1 MATAKKK
8 WITKRKCSVCGQMKE
23 MRKDVKSCGCA
34 GTNPFPVVLN
44 PKVPKVS
51 VEKPVLTP
59 EGLVDLELEK
69 ERAKQEN
76 KSSQIKIL
84 TQRLL
89 RAEKENAVFTSLE
102 DAMPQTIEISPKAKS
117 GVSESAAV
125 MVWSDWHSEE
135 TVLPDQVSG
144 KNEFNLKIFH
154 ERFWNL
160 LCGNM
165 AWFRINAKATS
176 IKTIVLA
183 LLGDFITG
191 SIHDDL
197 MEGNQLQP
205 ADAIYNVFSYLATGI
220 QYVLDNTEPDVELIV
235 PCHSGNHGRMTVEQ
249 RIATEAGNSLEY
261 FMYLM
266 LRDRF
271 QDNKRV
277 KFIVQSGY
285 HSYISFFEG
294 AFDMRTHHGH
304 QINYQGGVGGITIP
318 VNKAIAQ
325 WNKARPVQLDVFG
338 HFHTKFDGG
347 NFISNG
353 ALIGYSAYAVSIKG
367 TYEEPSQQQFLI
379 NREYSAKTAVM
390 PVFVK
395 DPVF

>member
-1 MATAKKK
+1 MAL
-8 WITKRKCSVCGQMKE
+8 TKRKCPACGVMKL
-23 MRKDVKSCGCA
+23 MRSDVKTCGCK
-34 GTNPFPVVLN
+34 GTNPFPTIVN
-44 PKVPKVS
+44 PMRNQPKEKTA
-51 VEKPVLTP
+51 VEKPVVTA
-59 EGLVDLELEK
+59 EDLVDVELEK
-69 ERAKQEN
+69 VRAKQSN
-76 KSSQIKIL
+76 KDSQIRVL
-84 TQRLL
+84 TQRVL
-89 RAEKENAVFTSLE
+89 RLEKENAIFTAL
-102 DAMPQTIEISPKAKS
+102 DDMTPQTIEISPKAKT

-135 TVLPDQVSG
+135 TVLPEQVSG

-160 LCGNM
+160 LRGNL
-165 AWFRINAKATS
+165 AWFKINAAATN
-176 IKTIVLA
+176 IKTVVLA

-205 ADAIYNVFSYLATGI
+205 ADAIYNVFSYLATAV
-220 QYVLDNTEPDVELIV
+220 QYFLDNTDPDVEIII
-235 PCHSGNHGRMTVEQ
+235 PCHSGNHGRMTHEQ

-266 LRDRF
+266 LRDHF
-271 QDNKRV
+271 KDSKRV
-277 KFIVQSGY
+277 RFIVQNGY

-294 AFDMRTHHGH
+294 RFVARFHHGH

-325 WNKARPVQLDVFG
+325 WNKARHADLDVFG

-395 DPVF
+395 NPVF

>member
-1 MATAKKK
+1 MATK
-8 WITKRKCSVCGQMKE
+8 KRKCPLCDKLLK
-23 MRKDVKSCGCA
+23 RADVKTCGDH
-34 GTNPFPVVLN
+34 GTNPFPKRTAL
-44 PKVPKVS
+44 PKVQAS
-51 VEKPVLTP
+51 VPEKPVVTA
-59 EGLVDLELEK
+59 EDLVDVELEK
-69 ERAKQEN
+69 VRAKQAN
-76 KSSQIKIL
+76 RQAQIEVL

-89 RAEKENAVFTSLE
+89 RAEKENAIFTEL
-102 DAMPQTIEISPKAKS
+102 DKLTPQTIEVSPKAKT
-117 GVSESAAV
+117 GVSESAAI

-135 TVLPDQVSG
+135 TVLPEQVSG
-144 KNEFNLKIFH
+144 KNEFNLAVFH

-160 LCGNM
+160 LRGNL
-165 AWFRINAKATS
+165 AWFRINAAATT

-205 ADAIYNVFSYLATGI
+205 AQAIHNVFSYLVKAI
-220 QYVLDNTEPDVELIV
+220 DYVLENTPKDVELII
-235 PCHSGNHGRMTVEQ
+235 PCHSGNHGRMTHEQ

-266 LRDRF
+266 LRDHF
-271 QDNKRV
+271 ENNKRV
-277 KFIVQSGY
+277 KFIVQNGY
-285 HSYISFFEG
+285 HSYVSFFEG
-294 AFDMRTHHGH
+294 RFTARFHHGH

-325 WNKARPVQLDVFG
+325 WNKARHADLDVFG

-395 DPVF
+395 NPVF

>member
-1 MATAKKK
+1 MA
-8 WITKRKCSVCGQMKE
+8 ITKRKCPACGVMKL
-23 MRKDVKSCGCA
+23 MRSDVKTCGCK
-34 GTNPFPVVLN
+34 GTNPFPTIVN
-44 PKVPKVS
+44 PMRNQPKEKTA
-51 VEKPVLTP
+51 VEKPVVTA
-59 EGLVDLELEK
+59 EDLVDVELEK
-69 ERAKQEN
+69 VRAKQSN
-76 KSSQIKIL
+76 KDSQIRVL
-84 TQRLL
+84 TQRVL
-89 RAEKENAVFTSLE
+89 RLEKENAIFTAL
-102 DAMPQTIEISPKAKS
+102 DDMTPQTIEISPKAKT

-135 TVLPDQVSG
+135 TVLPEQVSG

-160 LCGNM
+160 LRGNL
-165 AWFRINAKATS
+165 AWFKINAAATN
-176 IKTIVLA
+176 IKTVVLA

-205 ADAIYNVFSYLATGI
+205 ADAIYNVFSYLATAV
-220 QYVLDNTEPDVELIV
+220 QYFLDNTDPDVEIII
-235 PCHSGNHGRMTVEQ
+235 PCHSGNHGRMTHEQ

-266 LRDRF
+266 LRDHF
-271 QDNKRV
+271 KDSKRV
-277 KFIVQSGY
+277 RFIVQNGY
-285 HSYISFFEG
+285 HSYVSFFEG
-294 AFDMRTHHGH
+294 RFVARFHHGH
-304 QINYQGGVGGITIP
+304 QMNYQGGVGGLTIP
-318 VNKAIAQ
+318 VNKSIAQ
-325 WNKARPVQLDVFG
+325 WNKARYADLDVFG

-347 NFISNG
+347 NFVSNG
-353 ALIGYSAYAVSIKG
+353 CLIGYSAYAVSIKG

-395 DPVF
+395 NPVF

>member
-1 MATAKKK
+1 MAG
-8 WITKRKCSVCGQMKE
+8 TKRKCPACGVMKL
-23 MRKDVKSCGCA
+23 MRSDVKTCGCK
-34 GTNPFPVVLN
+34 GTNPFPTIVN
-44 PKVPKVS
+44 PLRNQPKEKTA
-51 VEKPVLTP
+51 VEKPVVTA
-59 EGLVDLELEK
+59 EDLVDVELEK
-69 ERAKQEN
+69 VRAKQAN
-76 KSSQIKIL
+76 KDAQIKVL
-84 TQRLL
+84 TQRVL
-89 RAEKENAVFTSLE
+89 RLEKENTIFTAL
-102 DAMPQTIEISPKAKS
+102 DDMTPQTIEVSPKAKA

-135 TVLPDQVSG
+135 TVLPEQVSG

-160 LCGNM
+160 LRGNL
-165 AWFRINAKATS
+165 AWFKINAAATN
-176 IKTIVLA
+176 IKTVVLA

-205 ADAIYNVFSYLATGI
+205 ADAIYNVFSYLATAV
-220 QYVLDNTEPDVELIV
+220 QYFLDNTAPDVEIII
-235 PCHSGNHGRMTVEQ
+235 PCHSGNHGRMTHEQ

-266 LRDRF
+266 LRDHF
-271 QDNKRV
+271 KDSKRV
-277 KFIVQSGY
+277 RFIVQNGY

-294 AFDMRTHHGH
+294 RFVARFHHGH
-304 QINYQGGVGGITIP
+304 QINYQGGVGGITVP

-325 WNKARPVQLDVFG
+325 WNKARHADLDVFG

-395 DPVF
+395 NPVF

>member
-1 MATAKKK
+1 MAKK
-8 WITKRKCSVCGQMKE
+8 WITKRKCAVCGKIAP
-23 MRKDVKSCGCA
+23 MRADVKTCGEH
-34 GTNPFPVVLN
+34 GTNPFPKSTAL
-44 PKVPKVS
+44 PKEHAQ
-51 VEKPVLTP
+51 EKPTLTP

-76 KSSQIKIL
+76 RGSQIKVL

-89 RAEKENAVFTSLE
+89 RAEKENAVFLSL
-102 DAMPQTIEISPKAKS
+102 DDKAPKTIEISPKAKS
-117 GVSESAAV
+117 GVSESAAI

-135 TVLPDQVSG
+135 LVLPEQVSG

-160 LCGNM
+160 LRGNL
-165 AWFRINAKATS
+165 AWFRINAAHTT

-197 MEGNQLQP
+197 MEGNQLMP
-205 ADAIYNVFSYLATGI
+205 ADAIYNVFSYLVKGVE
-220 QYVLDNTEPDVELIV
+220 YVLENTQPDVELII
-235 PCHSGNHGRMTVEQ
+235 PCHSGNHGRMTQEQ

-266 LRDRF
+266 LRDHF
-271 QDNKRV
+271 DGNKRV
-277 KFIVQSGY
+277 KFIVQNGY
-285 HSYISFFEG
+285 HSYVSFFEG
-294 AFDMRTHHGH
+294 AFTARFHHGH

-325 WNKARPVQLDVFG
+325 WNKARHADLDVFG

-347 NFISNG
+347 NFVSNG

-379 NREYSAKTAVM
+379 NREYAAKTAVM

-395 DPVF
+395 NPVF

>member
-1 MATAKKK
+1 MAKKQ
-8 WITKRKCSVCGQMKE
+8 RKCPLCDKLLK
-23 MRKDVKSCGCA
+23 RADVKTCGDH
-34 GTNPFPVVLN
+34 GTNPFPKRTAL
-44 PKVPKVS
+44 PKVS
-51 VEKPVLTP
+51 APEKPSITA
-59 EGLVDLELEK
+59 EDLVDVELEK
-69 ERAKQEN
+69 VRAKQAN
-76 KSSQIKIL
+76 RQAQIEVL

-89 RAEKENAVFTSLE
+89 RAEKENAVFTEL
-102 DAMPQTIEISPKAKS
+102 DKLTPQTIEVSPKAKS

-135 TVLPDQVSG
+135 TVLPEQVSG

-160 LCGNM
+160 MRGNL
-165 AWFRINAKATS
+165 AWFKINAAATT
-176 IKTIVLA
+176 IKTIVIA

-205 ADAIYNVFSYLATGI
+205 ADAIYNVFSYLVTGI
-220 QYVLDNTEPDVELIV
+220 QYFLDNTDPDVEIIV
-235 PCHSGNHGRMTVEQ
+235 PCHSGNHGRMTIEQ

-266 LRDRF
+266 LRDHF

-277 KFIVQSGY
+277 KFIVQNGY

-294 AFDMRTHHGH
+294 RFTVRAHHGH
-304 QINYQGGVGGITIP
+304 AINYAGGVGGITIS

-325 WNKARPVQLDVFG
+325 WNKARHSDLDVFG
-338 HFHTKFDGG
+338 HFHQRFDGG
-347 NFISNG
+347 SFIANG

-367 TYEEPSQQQFLI
+367 SYEEPSQQQFLI

-395 DPVF
+395 DAVF

>member
-1 MATAKKK
+1 MATKKTK
-8 WITKRKCSVCGQMKE
+8 WITKRKCSVCGKE
-23 MRKDVKSCGCA
+23 CMMRADVKTCGQH
-34 GTNPFPVVLN
+34 GTNPFPKNTAL
-44 PKVPKVS
+44 PKAEAP
-51 VEKPVLTP
+51 EKPVIT
-59 EGLVDLELEK
+59 EESLVELRLEELRVK
-69 ERAKQEN
+69 REN
-76 KSSQIKIL
+76 KDSQIRIL
-84 TQRLL
+84 TERVLRLE
-89 RAEKENAVFTSLE
+89 RENEVFTALE
-102 DAMPQTIEISPKAKS
+102 DATPQSIEVSPKAKK

-135 TVLPDQVSG
+135 TVLPEQVSG

-160 LCGNM
+160 LRGNL
-165 AWFRINAKATS
+165 AWFKINAAATT

-205 ADAIYNVFSYLATGI
+205 ADAIYNVFSYLVTAI
-220 QYVLDNTEPDVELIV
+220 QYFLDNTDPGVEIIV
-235 PCHSGNHGRMTVEQ
+235 PCHSGNHGRMTIEQ

-266 LRDRF
+266 LRDHF
-271 QDNKRV
+271 KDNKRV
-277 KFIVQSGY
+277 RFIVQNGY
-285 HSYISFFEG
+285 HSYVTFFEG
-294 AFDMRTHHGH
+294 RFVARFHHGH

-325 WNKARPVQLDVFG
+325 WNKARHADLDVFG

-395 DPVF
+395 NPVF

>member
-1 MATAKKK
+1 MATK
-8 WITKRKCSVCGQMKE
+8 KRKCPLCDKLLK
-23 MRKDVKSCGCA
+23 RADVKTCGDH
-34 GTNPFPVVLN
+34 GTNPFPKRTAL
-44 PKVPKVS
+44 PKIQASP
-51 VEKPVLTP
+51 VEKPVVTA
-59 EGLVDLELEK
+59 EDLVDVELEK
-69 ERAKQEN
+69 VRAKQAN
-76 KSSQIKIL
+76 RQAQIEVL

-89 RAEKENAVFTSLE
+89 RAEKENAVFTEL
-102 DAMPQTIEISPKAKS
+102 DKLTPQTIEISPKAKK

-135 TVLPDQVSG
+135 TVLPEQVSG
-144 KNEFNLKIFH
+144 KNEFNLTIFH

-160 LCGNM
+160 LRGNL
-165 AWFRINAKATS
+165 AWFKINSAATS

-205 ADAIYNVFSYLATGI
+205 AQAIHNVFSYLVKAVD
-220 QYVLDNTEPDVELIV
+220 YMLENTAPDVELII
-235 PCHSGNHGRMTVEQ
+235 PCHSGNHGRMTHEQ

-266 LRDRF
+266 LRDHF
-271 QDNKRV
+271 AGNKRV
-277 KFIVQSGY
+277 KFIVQNGY
-285 HSYISFFEG
+285 HSYVSFFEG
-294 AFDMRTHHGH
+294 RFTARFHHGH

-318 VNKAIAQ
+318 VNKGIAQ
-325 WNKARPVQLDVFG
+325 WNKARHADLDVFG

-347 NFISNG
+347 NFVSNG
-353 ALIGYSAYAVSIKG
+353 CLIGYSAYAVSIKG
-367 TYEEPSQQQFLI
+367 SYEEPSQQQFLI

-395 DPVF
+395 NPIF